1 MRGLFGQRPAAWVAA
16 SQPWQRCPLQ
26 RSIETVR
33 GLFGQRSA
41 AWVAAAALATVSEA
55 AAERLVW
62 AALSGLRSVYIDLS
76 IYPSIRLSVYLSYP
90 SISLYIPLYPSISLY
105 IPLYPS
111 ISLYTPLY
119 PSIPLSIDRSIDRS
133 I

>member
-26 RSIETVR
+26 RAIETVR

-41 AWVAAAALATVSEA
+41 AWVAAAALATVPEA

-62 AALSGLRSVYIDLS
+62 AAFSGLRSVYIDLS
-76 IYPSIRLSVYLSYP
+76 IYPSIRVSVYLSYT
-90 SISLYIPLYPSISLY
+90 SISLYIPLYPPISLY
-105 IPLYPS
+105 
-111 ISLYTPLY
+111 
-119 PSIPLSIDRSIDRS
+119 RSIDLS
-133 I
+133 IYLAI